1 MSSRLEVALYLRN
14 AGVADVDLRHPEW
27 GNPGVGGTQFGFV
40 SLAYYLKKYCQEA
53 VEPVLYAQSTDR
65 LPASVTVRPAGDVTE
80 VVRAAAADGCDMLL
94 VRVGD
99 SDVEQGIYDE
109 AAEVELPVVAWAH
122 NFPTLRQLDA
132 AAAHPIVKRIVCV
145 GREELDRHR
154 DHPAFEKSTF
164 IYNGIDPDLYA
175 PETHVPGSGTTIV
188 YMGALIRYKGFHR
201 LARMWPEITARVP
214 DARLVVIGS
223 GKLYNRENEVG
234 TWGVASETYEQDFR
248 PYLADSDG
256 LPDSSVEFKGNLGTE
271 KIPLL
276 RNADVGIPNPPKSS
290 TETFCLTGV
299 EFQAAGTPVVSAA
312 QGGLLDTVRDGETGI
327 LVRSDDELVDAI
339 VELLQNRKKRERL
352 GRAAMEF
359 TRRKFA
365 YREICEDWRTLF
377 ERVGEGL
384 PVRPVPIK
392 SNLFHQDKWL
402 REAMRLLKKAVPRF
416 RGVPPLFA
424 TGKRDLARHFLRRLL
439 PR

>member
-1 MSSRLEVALYLRN
+1 MKVGFYLRN
-14 AGVADVDLRHPEW
+14 QSASEVDLSQPEE

-109 AAEVELPVVAWAH
+109 AADVELPVIAWAH
-122 NFPTLRQLDA
+122 NFPSLRQLDA

-164 IYNGIDPDLYA
+164 IYNGIDPDLYS
-175 PETHVPGSGTTIV
+175 PNTHIPGNGTTIIYV
-188 YMGALIRYKGFHR
+188 GALIRAKGFQR
-201 LARMWPEITARVP
+201 LARMWPEIKARVP

-223 GKLYNRENEVG
+223 GKLYNRDNEVG
-234 TWGVASETYEQDFR
+234 KWGVASETYEQDFR
-248 PYLADSDG
+248 PYLAVSDG
-256 LPDSSVEFKGNLGTE
+256 RLGSSVEFKGNMGTE

-276 RNADVGIPNPPKSS
+276 RNADVGIPNPTGS

-327 LVRSDDELVDAI
+327 LVRSDDELVDGI

-359 TRRKFA
+359 TRCKFA
-365 YREICEDWRTLF
+365 YRKICEDWRTLF
-377 ERVGEGL
+377 QRVAQGL
-384 PVRPVPIK
+384 PARPVPVK
-392 SNLFHQDKWL
+392 SNLLHQDKWL